1 MQTINEA
8 KNNFLLE
15 QNITNN
21 EIFVL
26 INKFFSDKSNLF
38 QNYEIYINKIKKEII
53 DPLQSFYNSL
63 SELYS
68 GILSQLKENKNKV
81 IVQKKILIDHR

>member
-15 QNITNN
+15 QNLTNN

-26 INKFFSDKSNLF
+26 I
-38 QNYEIYINKIKKEII
+38 KEI
-53 DPLQSFYNSL
+53 
-63 SELYS
+63 
-68 GILSQLKENKNKV
+68 
-81 IVQKKILIDHR
+81 

>member
-15 QNITNN
+15 QNLTNN

-38 QNYEIYINKIKKEII
+38 QNYEIYVNKIKNEII
-53 DPLQSFYNSL
+53 EPLQSFYNSL
-63 SELYS
+63 FELYS
-68 GILSQLKENKNKV
+68 YILSQLK
-81 IVQKKILIDHR
+81 